1 MTDKMRE
8 EFEVYA
14 ASKGWEPRHMKR
26 REDGGYEDWGVHPIW
41 LAWQASRENIVV
53 NIGLEDW
60 PTSMANEIQQAIE
73 AAGLKV
79 KP

>member
-14 ASKGWEPRHMKR
+14 ASMGWERRHMKR
-26 REDGGYEDWGVHPIW
+26 REDGGYEIWGVNPIW
-41 LAWQASRENIVV
+41 LAWKASRETLAV
-53 NIGLEDW
+53 NIELEDW
-60 PTSMANEIQQAIE
+60 PTSIALEIQQAIE

-79 KP
+79 AP